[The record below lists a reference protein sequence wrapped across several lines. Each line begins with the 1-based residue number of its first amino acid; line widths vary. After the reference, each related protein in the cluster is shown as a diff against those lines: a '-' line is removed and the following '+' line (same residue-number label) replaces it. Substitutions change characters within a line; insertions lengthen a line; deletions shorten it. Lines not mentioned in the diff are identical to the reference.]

1 MEHHHVY
8 PVDAAGCF
16 VSGMS
21 INCETEDKAFR
32 QAADLIDGL
41 PGVEVWRG
49 TTQVGTF
56 TASEIAGYRRD

>member
-21 INCETEDKAFR
+21 INCETDNEALR
-32 QAADLIDGL
+32 QAADLMGDY
-41 PGVEVWRG
+41 PAVEFWRG
-49 TTQVGTF
+49 ATQVGRF
-56 TASEIAGYRRD
+56 TATAIACYRRN